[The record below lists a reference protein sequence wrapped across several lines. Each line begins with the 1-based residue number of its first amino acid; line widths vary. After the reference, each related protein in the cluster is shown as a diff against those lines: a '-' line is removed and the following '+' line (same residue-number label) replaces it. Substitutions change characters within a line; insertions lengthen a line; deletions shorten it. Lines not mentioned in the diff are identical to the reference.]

1 MRCMGCLQCIVE
13 QFTAEPFTRTY
24 IMPPFIHKS
33 VCNVEMVTLLQR
45 LQKFKLILKCLSNVI
60 LPPDLYIRRVGSQL
74 HAGQYNQQ
82 VACTS
87 PILTSRI
94 RAHYSLGVMAF
105 SQQLY

>member
-45 LQKFKLILKCLSNVI
+45 LQKLN
-60 LPPDLYIRRVGSQL
+60 
-74 HAGQYNQQ
+74 
-82 VACTS
+82 
-87 PILTSRI
+87 
-94 RAHYSLGVMAF
+94 
-105 SQQLY
+105 